1 MKTGRSRLFRGGSID
16 GVLGPIFLRRWI
28 FDLLCIPILL
38 MSGIAHALGL
48 GDAEVRS
55 ALGRPL
61 RLLIPVIAS
70 SPDEIGCVQVSP
82 RSDELPAPE
91 NLRSRVISTRR
102 GNLLEIT
109 TLQSVSDPAIGLRVS
124 AGCAAVITRD
134 YVVFL
139 DPPQT
144 NSSLSEASTPAES
157 VNETLPQAASS
168 VSSAAVSLPHA
179 PGASRQVHPR
189 VIARVGSARR
199 STSRP
204 RHERAR
210 FSTPKHA
217 AMAPE
222 KAPPAPHNDRLVV
235 SNDLSTPGLRI
246 SPELSQTGPG
256 TALNAEQQQQLNLD
270 RARLAAYLTD
280 TNPDA
285 IPNPRELEQQKKL
298 DDLSANVALLH
309 QQLQALAE
317 QNRKLSESRLPQ
329 FLTWLFGLI
338 ALISLALAAWVGA
351 RYRRAE
357 QERRDHPWWEQTQ
370 LSPAVWTESD
380 HEHPTIAPQATLHA
394 EPGSGSPQ
402 GSEIIVPKQTV
413 GDSSATPSYG
423 APSAGMPDTAP
434 AHATAANPP
443 TGSAP
448 ASAEPPPLGWRD
460 ERVNSAAP
468 SSTLGEPIDFNLD
481 LPEASEPIAADD
493 EEFVFGAVRG
503 SLPASDKPTL
513 APLAFDFAASA
524 ALPNKNAEPMGPDT
538 ILRMD
543 AAEAPLTADEVS
555 PHGAEQA
562 SVQFRL
568 IQFAAV
574 IDQAEELRRK
584 GAAGN
589 AIALL
594 RQYVLR
600 DETIPTQMWLL
611 LFSLYKQV
619 NKRPVYEALAEHF
632 GRRYRRQMALWD
644 EPLEAKTPQ
653 LALSFLPDLET
664 RIESIMGTQA
674 GIEFLRALT
683 CGRDQ
688 PDDIVFNSQ
697 LQRDLLQLA
706 KVFPLGDTV

>member
-1 MKTGRSRLFRGGSID
+1 MKAGSGQSVRGGYVD
-16 GVLGPIFLRRWI
+16 GLLSPIFLRRWI
-28 FDLLCIPILL
+28 FALLCIPILL
-38 MSGIAHALGL
+38 ISGIAHALGL
-48 GDAEVRS
+48 GDVEVRS

-70 SPDEIGCVQVSP
+70 GPDEIGCVQILP

-91 NLRSRVISTRR
+91 NMRSRAISTPR

-124 AGCAAVITRD
+124 VGCAAVITRD

-144 NSSLSEASTPAES
+144 TSSLGEATPPTES
-157 VNETLPQAASS
+157 ANATLPPAASS
-168 VSSAAVSLPHA
+168 VSGAPVSLPQA
-179 PGASRQVHPR
+179 AVVSRHVRPR
-189 VIARVGSARR
+189 AIMGLGSERR
-199 STSRP
+199 STPRP
-204 RHERAR
+204 RPERAR
-210 FSTPKHA
+210 PSKPKHA
-217 AMAPE
+217 AMPEEAPV
-222 KAPPAPHNDRLVV
+222 AARNDRLVV
-235 SNDLSTPGLRI
+235 SSDLSTPGLRI
-246 SPELSQTGPG
+246 SPELSQTGTG
-256 TALNAEQQQQLNLD
+256 TTLNADQQQQLNLD

-298 DDLSANVALLH
+298 DDLSSNVALLH
-309 QQLQALAE
+309 QQLQALSE

-338 ALISLALAAWVGA
+338 ALISLALAAWIGV

-370 LSPAVWTESD
+370 LAPAVWTESD

-394 EPGSGSPQ
+394 ESDAGLSHGSDFV
-402 GSEIIVPKQTV
+402 VPKQPV
-413 GDSSATPSYG
+413 GD
-423 APSAGMPDTAP
+423 PSAAPIYDSPSTRTSGTAS
-434 AHATAANPP
+434 AYKATTNRPTVPP
-443 TGSAP
+443 P
-448 ASAEPPPLGWRD
+448 ASAEAPSLGWLD
-460 ERVNSAAP
+460 ERVSSVAPPSALA
-468 SSTLGEPIDFNLD
+468 EPIDFNLD
-481 LPEASEPIAADD
+481 LPETSEPIGAGD
-493 EEFVFGAVRG
+493 EEFVFGTGPTDPLAPG
-503 SLPASDKPTL
+503 KPVL
-513 APLAFDFAASA
+513 APLAFNFSASD
-524 ALPNKNAEPMGPDT
+524 ALPKKNADQMGPDT

-543 AAEAPLTADEVS
+543 DDEAPHTPDEVS

-568 IQFAAV
+568 IQFAAI

-584 GAAGN
+584 GAAGK

-619 NKRPVYEALAEHF
+619 NKRPVYEALADHF

-653 LALSFLPDLET
+653 LGLSLLPDLET
-664 RIESIMGTQA
+664 RIQSITGTQA
-674 GIEFLRALT
+674 GIEFLRTLT

-688 PDDIVFNSQ
+688 SDDIVFNSQ

-706 KVFPLGDTV
+706 KVFPLDDSI